1 MLLLPL
7 LLFRPLSGLMRQAL
21 ELGRGGED
29 DLVDAADED
38 DPDCDVVVTAD
49 EDDAP
54 EVAVVAVEL
63 SFFVGWRG

>member
-1 MLLLPL
+1 
-7 LLFRPLSGLMRQAL
+7 MRQAL

-29 DLVDAADED
+29 DLVDAADEE

-54 EVAVVAVEL
+54 EVAVVAAEL
-63 SFFVGWRG
+63 SFFVGCRG